1 LDLLRVTKFNKKGP
15 AKCRAFL
22 FSVLIL
28 SGVSRLADGWPG
40 NFTGEARLYF
50 RRMEPLRRQLRVA
63 RWGLPLARAI
73 AEEIGG
79 DKAAVRMLVRELF
92 GEDVEVRKR
101 AADVARRITEADGTL
116 LEPYADE
123 LAGLL
128 ETLPVEES
136 RTRWHLGLVVPR
148 IAHTRPQRLRAA
160 RTMSL
165 LAEDES
171 NVVRCSAVEGL
182 GLLATKEVSLWD
194 EAEEM
199 VESFLREGT
208 TAMKCRARG
217 VIRLWARSER
227 RKASH

>member
-1 LDLLRVTKFNKKGP
+1 MESLRH
-15 AKCRAFL
+15 
-22 FSVLIL
+22 
-28 SGVSRLADGWPG
+28 
-40 NFTGEARLYF
+40 
-50 RRMEPLRRQLRVA
+50 QLRGA
-63 RWGLPLARAI
+63 RWGLPLARVI
-73 AEEIGG
+73 AGEVGES
-79 DKAAVRMLVRELF
+79 KAAVRALVRELF

-101 AADVARRITEADGTL
+101 AADVARRISERDGRL

-148 IAHTRPQRLRAA
+148 VAHTPLQRLRAA

-182 GLLATKEVSLWD
+182 GLLALQEASLRD

-199 VESFLREGT
+199 IERFLRDGT
-208 TAMKCRARG
+208 KAMKCRARA
-217 VIRLWARSER
+217 VMRLWARSER
-227 RKASH
+227 RRNNYCGQND

>member
-1 LDLLRVTKFNKKGP
+1 MESLR
-15 AKCRAFL
+15 
-22 FSVLIL
+22 S
-28 SGVSRLADGWPG
+28 
-40 NFTGEARLYF
+40 
-50 RRMEPLRRQLRVA
+50 QLRGA
-63 RWGLPLARAI
+63 RWGLPLARGI
-73 AEEIGG
+73 AEGVGES
-79 DKAAVRMLVRELF
+79 KAAVRALVRELF

-101 AADVARRITEADGTL
+101 AADVARRITERDGRL

-148 IAHTRPQRLRAA
+148 VAHTRMQRLRAA

-182 GLLATKEVSLWD
+182 GLLALQEASLRD

-199 VESFLREGT
+199 IERFLREGT
-208 TAMKCRARG
+208 LAMKSRARA
-217 VIRLWARSER
+217 VMRLWARSER
-227 RKASH
+227 RKK